1 MFRTRKPTI
10 TVLFPATGLF
20 CKCLRPSTPRLF
32 LVLRN
37 WTSSSWMSNG
47 KWQSVIS
54 CKPRRAES
62 LGSCK
67 NELDICVCVST
78 HKQTLSQTCTHS
90 AMTDGPIYH
99 PVMRLH
105 YRPASSCCLA
115 TVIFPVVVTAVVAV
129 CSSVSQ
135 LLCPGLIEHCFHPP
149 AQETTARLWD
159 PVNCASGKVHS
170 LKEI

>member
-10 TVLFPATGLF
+10 TVLVPATGLF

-32 LVLRN
+32 LVLHN

-62 LGSCK
+62 LCSVK
-67 NELDICVCVST
+67 MNLTYAFVCLHTSR
-78 HKQTLSQTCTHS
+78 HS
-90 AMTDGPIYH
+90 HRHVHRAMTDGPIYH
-99 PVMRLH
+99 PVTRLH

-135 LLCPGLIEHCFHPP
+135 LLCPGLIEHCFPPP
-149 AQETTARLWD
+149 AQETTARLRD